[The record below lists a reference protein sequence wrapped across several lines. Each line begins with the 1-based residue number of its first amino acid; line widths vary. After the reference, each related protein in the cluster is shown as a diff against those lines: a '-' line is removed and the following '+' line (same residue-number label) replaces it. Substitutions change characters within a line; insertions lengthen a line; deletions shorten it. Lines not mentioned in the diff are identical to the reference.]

1 MERSPEKDDYQD
13 FDEVF
18 EPHELPVPA
27 NPDYGPFLKGVIVGF
42 GLAAVANL
50 FFDLFREQRRRRRSG
65 GSGLDRRRD
74 GDLVGGISDL
84 VSESKGAF
92 VDAVDALDR
101 TFDSGVRA
109 VQSVK
114 DVMGKCKDS
123 DESDY

>member
-50 FFDLFREQRRRRRSG
+50 FSTF
-65 GSGLDRRRD
+65 
-74 GDLVGGISDL
+74 
-84 VSESKGAF
+84 SESRGGGDGREGRGWIGVGTEIWSGAF
-92 VDAVDALDR
+92 PIL
-101 TFDSGVRA
+101 
-109 VQSVK
+109 
-114 DVMGKCKDS
+114 
-123 DESDY
+123 